1 MSQAYEKIVKAHQLS
16 ILESQSKLKITFPY
30 ERLKGEGWA
39 FFVNLETKQMVKI
52 TLGKQILRTTNYPDK
67 RGYHLVIAENQ
78 PILVPKEL
86 IEDIG
91 YN

>member
-1 MSQAYEKIVKAHQLS
+1 MSKAYEKIAESHALS
-16 ILESQSKLKITFPY
+16 ILESQSKLKTLYPY
-30 ERLKGEGWA
+30 ERIKGHGWGY
-39 FFVNLETKQMVKI
+39 FVNLETKQMVKI
-52 TLGKQILRTTNYPDK
+52 TLGKQIFRTTNRPDK
-67 RGYHLVIAENQ
+67 YGYHLVIAENQ